1 MINVALLGMGNI
13 GLLYDYNKQD
23 TNRAYSHAKA
33 IYLHKEFDLKYVVD
47 PSDKNIGLL
56 KDLFP
61 NVKYLNSYELL
72 DTSNIDILVI
82 AAPTNLH
89 FEILNYF
96 KNSNIKLFLVEK
108 PLFYNKNEYENLDN
122 FFKDKL
128 VVNYMRRFQEP
139 LIKLREEIR
148 NDKFGLINKIILN
161 YVKGLK
167 NNGSHFIDLINF
179 LFDSPEI
186 ISSSILDSSLGFSE
200 EDLTYDI
207 FIKIKYKNKI
217 VPIHFI
223 SHDHTK
229 YNIIEFKLYFEK
241 QVIEYINSKQKISY
255 FNINESIEYKG
266 YNFIDENA
274 SYENNISKRLIYNV
288 YEELY
293 LHLKKNKTITS
304 SYKDELSNFKFIEKI
319 LENK

>member
-13 GLLYDYNKQD
+13 GLLYDSNKQD

-33 IYLHKEFDLKYVVD
+33 IYLHKEFDLKYVID
-47 PSDKNIGLL
+47 PSDKNLGLL

-61 NVKYLNSYELL
+61 NVNYLNSYELL

-89 FEILNYF
+89 FEILNNF
-96 KNSNIKLFLVEK
+96 KNTNIKLFLVEK
-108 PLFYNKNEYENLDN
+108 PLFYKKDEYKKLNI

-128 VVNYMRRFQEP
+128 VVNYMRRFQKP
-139 LIKLREEIR
+139 LLDLKEEIQK
-148 NDKFGLINKIILN
+148 DKFGLTSKIILN

-179 LFDSPEI
+179 LFNSPEI
-186 ISSSILDSSLGFSE
+186 VSSSILDSSEGFNS
-200 EDLTYDI
+200 EDLTYDV
-207 FIKIKYKNKI
+207 FIKIKYKDRI
-217 VPIHFI
+217 IPIHFI

-229 YNIIEFKLYFEK
+229 YNIIEFKIYFEK
-241 QVIEYINSKQKISY
+241 KVVEYINSKQKISY
-255 FNINESIEYKG
+255 YNINESVEYKD
-266 YNFIDENA
+266 YNFVDEDT
-274 SYENNISKRLIYNV
+274 SYENIISKKLIYNV

-293 LHLKKNKTITS
+293 LHLEKDKTITS
-304 SYKDELSNFKFIEKI
+304 SFEDELSNFKFIEKI

>member
-1 MINVALLGMGNI
+1 
-13 GLLYDYNKQD
+13 
-23 TNRAYSHAKA
+23 
-33 IYLHKEFDLKYVVD
+33 
-47 PSDKNIGLL
+47 
-56 KDLFP
+56 
-61 NVKYLNSYELL
+61 
-72 DTSNIDILVI
+72 
-82 AAPTNLH
+82 
-89 FEILNYF
+89 
-96 KNSNIKLFLVEK
+96 
-108 PLFYNKNEYENLDN
+108 
-122 FFKDKL
+122 
-128 VVNYMRRFQEP
+128 MRRFQEP

-274 SYENNISKRLIYNV
+274 SYENNISKKLIYNV

-293 LHLKKNKTITS
+293 LHLEKNKTITS
-304 SYKDELSNFKFIEKI
+304 SYEDELSNFKFIEKI